1 MIHSFSFLAKE
12 TSLLVSYFLFTMK
25 EYIGLEGFH
34 YVSERPEYFV
44 NFLLKLMELYSVS
57 SSIYVFL
64 VE

>member
-1 MIHSFSFLAKE
+1 
-12 TSLLVSYFLFTMK
+12 MK

-44 NFLLKLMELYSVS
+44 NFLLKSMELYSVS